1 MARQGG
7 GAPPE
12 RPVTALLE
20 DWRKGNAAAGHELI
34 ARLQPEL
41 RRMAANYMRHER
53 SGHTLQPTALV
64 SELFLKLMGGT
75 PVEWRD
81 RAHFLAV
88 ASRQLRRILV
98 DYARER
104 QAAKRGAGAVRE
116 TLDEDIRSDSLLVE
130 EILDLHR
137 GLEELTQMDQRT
149 AESIALRY
157 FGGLTESEAAEAMGI
172 SIATLKRDWEFGRAW
187 LIDRLRGDA
196 E

>member
-1 MARQGG
+1 M
-7 GAPPE
+7 
-12 RPVTALLE
+12 TALLE